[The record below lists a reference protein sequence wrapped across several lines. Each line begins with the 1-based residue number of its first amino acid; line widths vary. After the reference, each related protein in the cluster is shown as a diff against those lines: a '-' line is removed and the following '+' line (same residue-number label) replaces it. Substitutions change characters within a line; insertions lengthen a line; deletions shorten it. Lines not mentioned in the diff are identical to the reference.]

1 MKEFK
6 VIKINSTES
15 AYAFGF
21 RYNVQ
26 EWTDG
31 RYCGNGRYCRDLKE
45 VKNFINQRRA
55 QKIQAFFKQK
65 KSNKRSKENGKK
77 F

>member
-1 MKEFK
+1 MKEYK
-6 VIKINSTES
+6 IIKINSTES

-31 RYCGNGRYCRDLKE
+31 RYIGNGRFCKDLKE
-45 VKNFINQRRA
+45 VENFINQRKA
-55 QKIQAFFKQK
+55 QKILGFLNYQTKLIK
-65 KSNKRSKENGKK
+65 KE
-77 F
+77 

>member
-6 VIKINSTES
+6 VIKINPTES
-15 AYAFGF
+15 AHAFGF

-31 RYCGNGRYCRDLKE
+31 RYVGNGRYCKDLKE
-45 VKNFINQRRA
+45 VENYINSRKA
-55 QKIQAFFKQK
+55 
-65 KSNKRSKENGKK
+65 
-77 F
+77 

>member
-6 VIKINSTES
+6 IIKINETES

-31 RYCGNGRYCRDLKE
+31 RYVGNGRYCKDLKE
-45 VKNFINQRRA
+45 VENYINSRKA
-55 QKIQAFFKQK
+55 QKMLGFFSNK
-65 KSNKRSKENGKK
+65 KSIKKE
-77 F
+77 

>member
-6 VIKINSTES
+6 IIQINSTES
-15 AYAFGF
+15 AYTFGF

-31 RYCGNGRYCRDLKE
+31 RYVGNGRYCKDLKE
-45 VKNFINQRRA
+45 VENYINSRKA
-55 QKIQAFFKQK
+55 
-65 KSNKRSKENGKK
+65 
-77 F
+77 

>member
-6 VIKINSTES
+6 IIKINSTES

-31 RYCGNGRYCRDLKE
+31 YYIGNGRYCKDLKE
-45 VKNFINQRRA
+45 VEDFINQRKA
-55 QKIQAFFKQK
+55 
-65 KSNKRSKENGKK
+65 
-77 F
+77 

>member
-1 MKEFK
+1 MKQFK
-6 VIKINSTES
+6 IIKINSTES

-31 RYCGNGRYCRDLKE
+31 YYIGNGRYCKNLKE
-45 VKNFINQRRA
+45 VENFINQRKA
-55 QKIQAFFKQK
+55 QFFLGFLNYQTKSIK
-65 KSNKRSKENGKK
+65 KE
-77 F
+77 

>member
-6 VIKINSTES
+6 IIKINSTES

-31 RYCGNGRYCRDLKE
+31 RYIGNGRFCKSLNE
-45 VKNFINQRRA
+45 VESFINSRKA
-55 QKIQAFFKQK
+55 
-65 KSNKRSKENGKK
+65 
-77 F
+77 

>member
-6 VIKINSTES
+6 IIKINETES

-31 RYCGNGRYCRDLKE
+31 RYVGNGRYCKDLKE
-45 VKNFINQRRA
+45 VENYINSRKA
-55 QKIQAFFKQK
+55 
-65 KSNKRSKENGKK
+65 
-77 F
+77 